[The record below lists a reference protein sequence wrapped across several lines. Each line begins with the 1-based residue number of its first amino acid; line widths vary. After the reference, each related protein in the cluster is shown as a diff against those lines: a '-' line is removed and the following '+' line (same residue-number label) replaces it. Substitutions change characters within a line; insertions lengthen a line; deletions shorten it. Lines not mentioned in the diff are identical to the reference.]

1 MENNSQPNVAA
12 VSDRGLSEKRPTNE
26 DSYLVL
32 SEKGVFAVA
41 DGVGGAQAGDV
52 ASQMAMEILAE
63 AFTHYGDSAPP
74 DEILRVAIERANQ
87 AVFQMASELP
97 QLASMATTIVAM
109 HLKGDVATIAHV
121 GDSRIYRVDPE
132 GNIEQETL
140 DHSVVEEEVRAGRMT
155 AEQAANHP
163 SRNVISRAVGAE
175 STVQVDIKTIMAAPG
190 SSFILCSDGITRHI
204 TDAEIAHILTSGMTP
219 ETIGE
224 TMKDL
229 CYERGAEDNLTAV
242 IVQLPRTAA
251 DAATD
256 APGAVPFE
264 ETAVPAPPVVEHV
277 EEEETIATVRTPF
290 DAPADEQP
298 AEQAAVEMAAP
309 PPSEEDD
316 EQYLLDQEVFREP
329 EAELPTAPPEDYTSE
344 SVTVPAVPAP
354 LPVATEPIAER
365 EFSMFGE
372 SAEEPKA
379 KKASGGAGTLLSALL
394 WLVVGAALGA
404 GGYYLWQQYNPP
416 VVEQPAPT
424 PVLVEKSEDIQ
435 LSALEEARRLVDS
448 DPQGYLNAKA
458 AQPSDAVDFYLLGRA
473 MLLTGREW
481 DAKRQFDFAKQRL
494 QDVDERDRKTL
505 AAEIAMA
512 SAIIGSGP
520 ASEAF
525 KRELAAQG
533 VAPVTEAN
541 TNPAAPPANND
552 PAPQP

>member
-26 DSYLVL
+26 DSYLML
-32 SEKGVFAVA
+32 SDKGVFAVA

-121 GDSRIYRVDPE
+121 GDSRIYRVDPD

-175 STVQVDIKTIMAAPG
+175 STVQIDIKTIMAAPG

-204 TDAEIAHILTSGMTP
+204 NDAEIAHILTSGMAP
-219 ETIGE
+219 ETICQ

-242 IVQLPRTAA
+242 VVQMPRTASDALA
-251 DAATD
+251 DS
-256 APGAVPFE
+256 PSAVP
-264 ETAVPAPPVVEHV
+264 VEHASAAAPLAADHP

-290 DAPADEQP
+290 DAPVDQGPSEQSADEL
-298 AEQAAVEMAAP
+298 AAP
-309 PPSEEDD
+309 PREEED

-329 EAELPTAPPEDYTSE
+329 EAEPQTAPAEKYTSE

-354 LPVATEPIAER
+354 LPVATEPITER

-379 KKASGGAGTLLSALL
+379 KKASGGAGTFLSTLL
-394 WLVVGAALGA
+394 WLVLGAALGV

-416 VVEQPAPT
+416 AVEQPAPT

-494 QDVDERDRKTL
+494 EDVDERDRKTL

-533 VAPVTEAN
+533 IAAAQDANAN
-541 TNPAAPPANND
+541 TAAPPANNELV
-552 PAPQP
+552 PQP